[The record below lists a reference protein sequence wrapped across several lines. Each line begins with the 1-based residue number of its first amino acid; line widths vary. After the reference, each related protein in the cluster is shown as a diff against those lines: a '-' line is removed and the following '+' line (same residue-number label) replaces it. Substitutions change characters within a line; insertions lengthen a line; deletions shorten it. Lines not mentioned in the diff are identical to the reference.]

1 VSSGTALD
9 AELLLWLR
17 QHRGRWAV
25 FSAAFH
31 HAERAPGDQQPDGRV
46 AHNQKL
52 QNIFG
57 VDTGV
62 VPVMMREGGGDRS
75 PGGSGASE
83 AEMERECP
91 LPPIRTVTTT
101 TDPVVKVSW
110 DRGNHVFM
118 SGKAVKM
125 VKRKIK

>member
-1 VSSGTALD
+1 MNVVP
-9 AELLLWLR
+9 E
-17 QHRGRWAV
+17 
-25 FSAAFH
+25 
-31 HAERAPGDQQPDGRV
+31 
-46 AHNQKL
+46 
-52 QNIFG
+52 
-57 VDTGV
+57 GV

-75 PGGSGASE
+75 SGGSGAGE

-118 SGKAVKM
+118 SGKVVKM